1 MVIFSALLFS
11 AVGLTTAVLVVVN
24 KVAMNGALF
33 LVVTLFA
40 VVASYILLGAE
51 FLAAVQIIVY
61 AGAIMVLIMFVIQLV
76 GFQSTKEGLIQKQ
89 APLAIIVVTLL
100 FVQIAFFTTRSL
112 SDLSIAPKTAEAVEN
127 HTAAFSGVLFTKYL
141 LPFEI
146 ASVMLLVAIVGT
158 ILLAQHKD
166 IRE

>member
-1 MVIFSALLFS
+1 MVIFLALLFS

-40 VVASYILLGAE
+40 VAASYILLGAE
-51 FLAAVQIIVY
+51 FMAAVQIIVY

-112 SDLSIAPKTAEAVEN
+112 NV
-127 HTAAFSGVLFTKYL
+127 
-141 LPFEI
+141 I
-146 ASVMLLVAIVGT
+146 ASEAREVVIPAPFGQAPVGRS
-158 ILLAQHKD
+158 IGRHRAVGEAKAGIQGLD
-166 IRE
+166 SR